1 MGSLG
6 AHAETNRAV
15 WSARARGSQAVDPW
29 LTSKIYS
36 SVDESAAE
44 PAACWGKARPLQPPA
59 QPYARECHTPVWAD
73 KGEPGPLRKAAARHF
88 RATGAQGAPLPTASC
103 VPLGTR
109 GAR

>member
-1 MGSLG
+1 MGCR
-6 AHAETNRAV
+6 ETNRVV

-59 QPYARECHTPVWAD
+59 QPYSREYHT
-73 KGEPGPLRKAAARHF
+73 LRAKKSEVLL
-88 RATGAQGAPLPTASC
+88 TAQISE
-103 VPLGTR
+103 
-109 GAR
+109 